1 MTRITVFFAI
11 LVCLAINTPAQQQPY
26 TLSVDID
33 LVLLNVRVQDKDG
46 RVVSGLTQN
55 SFRIYED
62 GKPQDI
68 KFFMAEDAPATVGLV
83 IDNSGS
89 MLNKRQDVVEAA
101 TAFVEQS
108 NRQDEMF
115 IVNFSD
121 DVRLGLP
128 PTIPFT
134 NNFETMKRALL
145 AIRADGRTALYDGVA
160 VGLRH
165 LEKGSYQKKALIVLS
180 DGGDNASQSRLG
192 DVLKLAQQSSATL
205 YTIGVYDPYDHQT
218 NPKVIR
224 DLAKLS
230 GGESFV
236 PHSVKQLGKIWE
248 RIAGG
253 IRSQY
258 TLGYVSTNSLRDG
271 RFRQVTVSALNAAG
285 KPLQVRTRTG
295 YVAGGPHPNPSLR

>member
-1 MTRITVFFAI
+1 MTRTAVIFAI

-46 RVVSGLTQN
+46 RVVSGLTQD

-89 MLNKRQDVVEAA
+89 MLNKRSEVVEAA
-101 TAFVEQS
+101 TAFVERS
-108 NRQDEMF
+108 NPKDEMF

-121 DVRLGLP
+121 RASMGLP
-128 PTIPFT
+128 GSIPFT
-134 NNFETMKRALL
+134 NDFEMLKRTLL
-145 AIRADGRTALYDGVA
+145 QIRADGRTAMYDGIA
-160 VGLRH
+160 AGLRH

-180 DGGDNASQSRLG
+180 DGGDNASQARLD

-205 YTIGVYDPYDHQT
+205 YTIGVYDPYDHET

-224 DLAKLS
+224 NLAKLT

-236 PHSVKQLGKIWE
+236 PNNVKQLGKIWE

-258 TLGYVSTNSLRDG
+258 TLGYVSTNALRDG
-271 RFRQVTVSALNAAG
+271 KFRQVKVSALNPAG

-295 YVAGGPHPNPSLR
+295 YVAGSPHPNLSLR

>member
-1 MTRITVFFAI
+1 MTRIAVFLAI
-11 LVCLAINTPAQQQPY
+11 LVCLAVNTPAQQPY

-46 RVVSGLTQN
+46 RAVSGLTQD
-55 SFRIYED
+55 SFHIYED
-62 GKPQDI
+62 GKLQDI

-89 MLNKRQDVVEAA
+89 MLNKRQEVVEAA
-101 TAFVEQS
+101 TAFIEQS
-108 NRQDEMF
+108 DRQDEMF
-115 IVNFSD
+115 IVNFND
-121 DVRLGLP
+121 RVTMGLP
-128 PTIPFT
+128 PSMPFT
-134 NNFETMKRALL
+134 NNFENLKRALL
-145 AIRADGRTALYDGVA
+145 SIRADGRTALYDGIA

-165 LEKGSYQKKALIVLS
+165 LEKGSYQKRALIVLS
-180 DGGDNASQSRLG
+180 DGGDNASQARLD
-192 DVLKLAQQSSATL
+192 DVLKMSQKSSATL
-205 YTIGVYDPYDHQT
+205 YTIGVYDPYDHET

-224 DLAKLS
+224 DLAKLT

-236 PHSVKQLGKIWE
+236 PHDAKQVGKIWQ

-258 TLGYVSTNSLRDG
+258 TLGYVSTNAVRDG
-271 RFRQVTVSALNAAG
+271 KFRQIKVSAANSAG

-295 YVAGGPHPNPSLR
+295 YVAGS